1 MADPLSIAASIAGL
15 LSLAGPILAE
25 GYTYIAS
32 VRNSPNALKQLL
44 SEISRLEAVLGQ
56 IDELALE
63 SATNTSSIVQTQGS
77 KRRISEVITPDTIKA
92 ASDLLKS
99 VHSSIKH
106 CERIPGQSAKNMGRA
121 IVWPF
126 KEGEVKE
133 NLDRFQRLINTFELA
148 LSIESSHLLSNINK
162 RTLEM
167 QDEQQDAKMQRLI
180 SDNEF
185 RSCQEGLMRGVND
198 NLILGMETLDIA
210 KVTHTAVT
218 GNSQAIMK
226 LDMEAKQ
233 ERVYKL
239 LEMLSPLDPPK
250 RHQDIQAQRYKGSVL
265 WLQEYEH
272 FRVWQDTSICTGNTS
287 NRILQ
292 CYGIPG
298 AGKTIV

>member
-56 IDELALE
+56 IDEFTLG
-63 SATNTSSIVQTQGS
+63 SATNTSSIQTQGL
-77 KRRISEVITPDTIKA
+77 KQRISEVITPDTIKA

-126 KEGEVKE
+126 REREVKE

-148 LSIESSHLLSNINK
+148 LSIES
-162 RTLEM
+162 R
-167 QDEQQDAKMQRLI
+167 
-180 SDNEF
+180 
-185 RSCQEGLMRGVND
+185 
-198 NLILGMETLDIA
+198 
-210 KVTHTAVT
+210 
-218 GNSQAIMK
+218 
-226 LDMEAKQ
+226 
-233 ERVYKL
+233 
-239 LEMLSPLDPPK
+239 
-250 RHQDIQAQRYKGSVL
+250 
-265 WLQEYEH
+265 
-272 FRVWQDTSICTGNTS
+272 
-287 NRILQ
+287 
-292 CYGIPG
+292 
-298 AGKTIV
+298 